1 MSEKKS
7 HSRRIKISNPDKLMF
22 PDKGITKSDLVN
34 YYQKISGYM
43 LPYLKGRPLT
53 LHRYPDGIG
62 SKDFYQKDEPDYFPD
77 WIATIEVKLKS
88 GGIRHMVNCLK
99 EETLIYLA
107 NQAMITPHI
116 WLSRKDDLSKPDKLA
131 FDLDPPEGNFEMVQQ
146 AAGDLK
152 EILDTLGLPS
162 FIMTTGSE
170 GMHVLVPLDGKSKY
184 DHTRDFAKSIADYLA
199 FYNPETYTTETRIDK
214 RKKRLFLDYLRNAY
228 GQTMVAPYALR
239 AMNGAPVATPLD
251 WSEALEKNMSSRK
264 YHYGNIFKRLAIKED
279 PWKDFNDHAANIND
293 AKKKF
298 EAMIK

>member
-1 MSEKKS
+1 MDVIKS
-7 HSRRIKISNPDKLMF
+7 NSHRIEISNPDKLMF
-22 PDKGITKSDLVN
+22 PDTGITKSDLVK

-53 LHRYPDGIG
+53 LHRYPDGIEG
-62 SKDFYQKDEPDYFPD
+62 KDFYQKDEPDYFPD

-88 GGIRHMVNCLK
+88 GGIRHMVDCSK

-116 WLSRKDDLSKPDKLA
+116 WLSRKDGLSKPDKLA
-131 FDLDPPEGNFEMVQQ
+131 FDLDPADDNFEVVQQ

-199 FYNPETYTTETRIDK
+199 NNNPELYTTELRIEK
-214 RKKRLFLDYLRNAY
+214 RNNRLFLDYLRNAY
-228 GQTMVAPYALR
+228 GQTMIAPYSLR
-239 AMNGAPVATPLD
+239 ARQGAPVATPLN
-251 WSEALEKNMSSRK
+251 WNEALEKDMNSRK
-264 YHYGNIFKRLAIKED
+264 YHYGNIFKRLARKED
-279 PWKDFNDHAANIND
+279 PWKDYGDHSVNIKE

-298 EAMIK
+298 EVIYQ

>member
-1 MSEKKS
+1 MSKIMS
-7 HSRRIKISNPDKLMF
+7 SNRVINISNPDKLMF
-22 PDKGITKSDLVN
+22 PDKGITKSDLVK

-43 LPYLKGRPLT
+43 LPYLKDRPLT
-53 LHRYPDGIG
+53 LHRYPDGIE

-99 EETLIYLA
+99 EDTLIYLA

-116 WLSRKDDLSKPDKLA
+116 WLSHKDDLSKPDKLT
-131 FDLDPPEGNFEMVQQ
+131 FDLDPPEGNFEVVQQ

-184 DHTRDFAKSIADYLA
+184 DHTRDFAKSITYYLA
-199 FYNPETYTTETRIDK
+199 KSNPELYTTELRVEK
-214 RKKRLFLDYLRNAY
+214 RNNRLFLDYLRNAY
-228 GQTMVAPYALR
+228 GQTTIAPYSLR
-239 AMNGAPVATPLD
+239 ARPCAPVATPLS
-251 WSEALEKNMSSRK
+251 WSEALEKKMSSRK
-264 YHYGNIFKRLAIKED
+264 YHYGNIFKRLARKEA
-279 PWKDFNDHAANIND
+279 PWKAFKDHAVSIND

>member
-1 MSEKKS
+1 MDVIKS
-7 HSRRIKISNPDKLMF
+7 NSHRIEISNPDKLMF
-22 PDKGITKSDLVN
+22 PDKGITKSGLVN
-34 YYQKISGYM
+34 YYQKISVYM
-43 LPYLKGRPLT
+43 LPYLKDRPLT
-53 LHRYPDGIG
+53 LHRYPDGIE

-77 WIATIEVKLKS
+77 WIATIEVKLKN
-88 GGIRHMVNCLK
+88 GGMRHMVDCSK

-116 WLSRKDDLSKPDKLA
+116 WLSRKDDLGKPDKLA
-131 FDLDPPEGNFEMVQQ
+131 FDLDPAEDNFEVVQQ

-184 DHTRDFAKSIADYLA
+184 DHTRDFAKSITDYLA
-199 FYNPETYTTETRIDK
+199 KNNPELYTTELRIEK
-214 RKKRLFLDYLRNAY
+214 RNNRLFLDYLRNAY
-228 GQTMVAPYALR
+228 GQTTIAPYSLR
-239 AMNGAPVATPLD
+239 ARPGAPVATLLS

-264 YHYGNIFKRLAIKED
+264 YHYGNIFKRLARKED
-279 PWKDFNDHAANIND
+279 PWKDYGDHSVNIKE

-298 EAMIK
+298 EVIYQ